1 MTIKE
6 ENVVLVKPVNNYNI
20 KKMQSRFS
28 FILSVLAYL
37 FCLST
42 NGYAQE
48 ITVEENNN
56 PVILYSATPKK
67 YEIGGIKV
75 EGVKNYEDYVLIGL
89 SGLSVGQTIT
99 VPGDDITTAVKRYWR
114 HGLFSDVRIEA
125 EKIVG
130 NKIYLK
136 IILAQRPRIADIQY
150 IGVKKSER
158 EDLEAKLG
166 LAKGSQITPNLINRA
181 KLLIKRHFD
190 DKGFKNAEVEIVEKV
205 IDGNKDQV
213 NVDVVI
219 DKKEKVKVN
228 QITIDGN
235 TILSDKKLK
244 RVMKKTNE
252 KNKLANLFRT
262 KKFIEEKY
270 EEDKQL
276 IIDKYNEL
284 GYRDAQIVVDSITPF
299 DDRTVDIYMHIE
311 EGEKYYLRNITW
323 VGNTVYPSDYLA
335 ALLQMKKG
343 DVYNQKLLG
352 ERTST
357 DDDAIGNKYYNQGYV
372 FYNLDP
378 VEVNIVGDSI
388 DLEMRIVE
396 GPQATINRVRI
407 NGNDRLYENVVRR
420 ELRTKPGDLFNKDAL
435 ERSYR
440 EIAQMGH
447 FNPENIQPD
456 VQPDAAN
463 GTVDINWNL
472 ESKANDQIE
481 FSAGWGQT
489 GIIGKL
495 SLKFTNFSMA
505 NLFRKNDN
513 YRGILPQGDGQTLTV
528 SGQTNGSYYQS
539 YSVSFFDPWFGGKRP
554 NSFSVSAFYSVQ
566 TDISSNYYNSAYMN
580 NYYNYYSGYG
590 SYYNNY
596 YNNYESY
603 YDPDKSIQMYG
614 LSLGWGKRLRWPD
627 DYFTLSAELS
637 FQRFILKDWSYLYIR
652 LNNGEYMTTGSCNNL
667 SLGFTLA
674 RNSTDNPIFP
684 RRGSDFSASVH
695 FTPPYSLFSDK
706 DYATYGRNDYNEA
719 ASVYN
724 WIEYHKWKFKAKTF
738 TALSAAQKCPVI
750 MTRAE
755 FGLLGH
761 YNKYKKSPFE
771 TFYMG
776 GDGMTGYSTSYA
788 SETIALRGYEN
799 GSLTPYGSE
808 GYAYVRLGAELR
820 YPLMLENS
828 TSIYALGFVEG
839 GNAWTDVSKFNPFN
853 LKRSAGLG
861 VRIFLPMVGMMGIDW
876 AYGFDKV
883 NGSSQYSGSQ
893 FHFIIGQEF

>member
-1 MTIKE
+1 
-6 ENVVLVKPVNNYNI
+6 
-20 KKMQSRFS
+20 MQYR
-28 FILSVLAYL
+28 ILSI
-37 FCLST
+37 LSIAACMLCFS
-42 NGYAQE
+42 NNSNAQE
-48 ITVEENNN
+48 ITAEENNN
-56 PVILYSATPKK
+56 PVILYTTTPKK
-67 YEIGGIKV
+67 YEIAEIKV
-75 EGVKNYEDYVLIGL
+75 EGVDNYEDYILLGI
-89 SGLSVGQTIT
+89 SGLSVGQTVS
-99 VPGDDITTAVKRYWR
+99 VPGDEITAAIKNYWK
-114 HGLFSDVRIEA
+114 HGLFSDARIEA

-136 IILAQRPRIADIQY
+136 IILRQRPRIVNVEY
-150 IGVKKSER
+150 LGVKKSEKK
-158 EDLEAKLG
+158 DLEAKLN
-166 LAKGSQITPNLINRA
+166 LVKGSQITPNLIDRA
-181 KLLIKRHFD
+181 KLIIKRHFD
-190 DKGFKNAEVEIVEKV
+190 DKGFKNAEVNILERNIE
-205 IDGNKDQV
+205 GNKDQV
-213 NVDVVI
+213 NVDIMI

-235 TILSDKKLK
+235 TVLNDKKLK

-252 KNKLANLFRT
+252 KNKLVNLFRT

-284 GYRDAQIVVDSITPF
+284 GYRDAQIVIDSITPF
-299 DDRTVDIYMHIE
+299 DDRTVNVYMRIE
-311 EGEKYYLRNITW
+311 EGNKYYLRNIDW
-323 VGNTVYPSDYLA
+323 VGNTVYNSNYLA
-335 ALLQMKKG
+335 AKVMMKKG
-343 DVYNQKLLG
+343 DVYNQKLLN
-352 ERTST
+352 ERLSQ
-357 DDDAIGNKYYNQGYV
+357 DEDAIGNDYYNQGYV

-388 DLEMRIVE
+388 DLEMRIME
-396 GPQATINRVRI
+396 GPQATINKVTI
-407 NGNDRLYENVVRR
+407 NGNDRLYDNIVRR
-420 ELRTKPGDLFNKDAL
+420 ELRTKPGDLFNRSAL

-456 VQPDAAN
+456 VRPNSDN
-463 GTVDINWNL
+463 GTVDINWQL

-489 GIIGKL
+489 GVIGKL

-513 YRGILPQGDGQTLTV
+513 YRGIIPQGDGQTMTI
-528 SGQTNGSYYQS
+528 SAQTNGTYYQS
-539 YSVSFFDPWFGGKRP
+539 YNISFFDPWFGGKRP

-566 TDISSNYYNSAYMN
+566 TDVSSNYYNSAYMN
-580 NYYNYYSGYG
+580 NYYNYYGGYG

-614 LSLGWGKRLRWPD
+614 AAIGWGKRLRWPD

-637 FQRFILKDWSYLYIR
+637 FQRFILKDWSYLYIK
-652 LNNGEYMTTGSCNNL
+652 LNNGEYMSTGSCNNF
-667 SLGFTLA
+667 SLGFTLS

-684 RRGSDFSASVH
+684 RNGSEFTASVRL
-695 FTPPYSLFSDK
+695 TPPYSLFSDK
-706 DYATYGRNDYNEA
+706 DYKTYGKDNYEEA

-724 WIEYHKWKFKAKTF
+724 WVEYHKWKFKAKTF
-738 TALSAAQKCPVI
+738 TALTDGQKCPVL

-820 YPLMLENS
+820 YPLMLESS

-839 GNAWTDVSKFNPFN
+839 GNAWTEVNKFNPFS
-853 LKRSAGLG
+853 LKRSAGVG

-876 AYGFDKV
+876 AYGFDKI

-893 FHFIIGQEF
+893 FHFILGQEF